1 MEKQKRQTVGTRP
14 LIATPALIIGAGPVG
29 LYQAFQLGLLGF
41 SCQVVDVLPR
51 IGGQCTELY
60 PDKPIYDIPGLPRCS
75 GRELI
80 ERLQTQIRPFEV
92 SFHLRQQVASLSP
105 APEGGYRV
113 QTHQG
118 QAFHA
123 QSVFIAA
130 GVGAFVPRN
139 WPIEGL
145 AGLDGVAHAG
155 DAIDS
160 PLPAPHVLIAGGDEG
175 IMPVLREWLTRPHA
189 SLTLVHRRDKLD
201 LPYGD
206 QVWLDA
212 MIHGQQIRFV
222 AGQPLSCRSS
232 EGRLQS
238 IELAPPEGD
247 PLHLPC
253 DVLVQSLG
261 LSPKLGPI
269 ADWGLDMA
277 RRQIQVNPQ
286 DFSTSLP
293 GVYAIGDVNHYPGK
307 RKLIACGF
315 HEATL
320 AAYGFAE
327 RQAGGPVTLEYT
339 TASARLHARLKV

>member
-1 MEKQKRQTVGTRP
+1 MEKQDRQAVGTRP
-14 LIATPALIIGAGPVG
+14 LIATQALIIGAGPVG
-29 LYQAFQLGLLGF
+29 LYQAFQLGLLGYA
-41 SCQVVDVLPR
+41 CQVVDVLPH
-51 IGGQCTELY
+51 IGGQCAELY
-60 PDKPIYDIPGLPRCS
+60 PDKPIYDIPGLPRCT

-80 ERLQTQIRPFEV
+80 ERLHTQIKPFEV
-92 SFHLRQQVASLSP
+92 PMHLHQQVSTLASLP
-105 APEGGYRV
+105 AGGFRV
-113 QTHQG
+113 QTDQG
-118 QAFHA
+118 LSLEA
-123 QSVFIAA
+123 QGVFIAA
-130 GVGAFVPRN
+130 GVGAFVPRSLSV
-139 WPIEGL
+139 EGL
-145 AGLDGVAHAG
+145 AGLSGVGHAG
-155 DAIDS
+155 ERLS
-160 PLPAPHVLIAGGDEG
+160 SHTPRPHVLVAGSDEA

-222 AGQPLSCRSS
+222 TGQPLACLSDQ
-232 EGRLQS
+232 GRVQA
-238 IELAPPEGD
+238 IELAPPEGE
-247 PLHLPC
+247 PITLPC
-253 DVLVQSLG
+253 DVLVQCLG

-277 RRQIQVNPQ
+277 RRQIRVNAA
-286 DFSTSLP
+286 DCSTSLP
-293 GVYAIGDVNHYPGK
+293 GVYAVGDVNHYPGK

-327 RQAGGPVTLEYT
+327 RQQGGPVTLEYT

>member
-1 MEKQKRQTVGTRP
+1 M
-14 LIATPALIIGAGPVG
+14 G
-29 LYQAFQLGLLGF
+29 LYQAFQLGLLGYA
-41 SCQVVDVLPR
+41 CQVVDVLPH

-60 PDKPIYDIPGLPRCS
+60 PDKPIYDIPGLPRCT

-80 ERLQTQIRPFEV
+80 ERLQNQIKPFEV
-92 SFHLRQQVASLSP
+92 PFHLQQQVASLAALP
-105 APEGGYRV
+105 DGGYRV
-113 QTHQG
+113 QTAQG
-118 QAFHA
+118 LSFDAKG
-123 QSVFIAA
+123 VFIAA

-139 WPIEGL
+139 LSVEGL
-145 AGLDGVAHAG
+145 SGLGGVVHAG
-155 DAIDS
+155 DS
-160 PLPAPHVLIAGGDEG
+160 PSSPNPEPHVLIAGGDETV
-175 IMPVLREWLTRPHA
+175 MPVLSEWLTRPHA

-201 LPYGD
+201 LPPGD
-206 QVWLDA
+206 QLRLDA
-212 MIHGQQIRFV
+212 MIRSGSLRFV
-222 AGQPLSCRSS
+222 TGQPVSCRSAL
-232 EGRLQS
+232 GRVQA

-247 PLHLPC
+247 PITLPC
-253 DVLVQSLG
+253 DVLVQCLG

-277 RRQIQVNPQ
+277 RRQIRVNPA

-293 GVYAIGDVNHYPGK
+293 GVYAVGDVNHYPGK

-327 RQAGGPVTLEYT
+327 RQQGGAVTLEYT

>member
-1 MEKQKRQTVGTRP
+1 MEKQKRQAVGTRP

-41 SCQVVDVLPR
+41 ACHVVDVLPQV
-51 IGGQCTELY
+51 GGQCAELY

-92 SFHLRQQVASLSP
+92 TFHLGQQVASL
-105 APEGGYRV
+105 APWPHGGYQV
-113 QTHQG
+113 QTQQG
-118 QAFHA
+118 PSFHA
-123 QSVFIAA
+123 QGVFIAA
-130 GVGAFVPRN
+130 GVGAFVPRS
-139 WPIEGL
+139 WAIEGL
-145 AGLDGVAHAG
+145 VGLAGVGHAG
-155 DAIDS
+155 DAVAS
-160 PLPAPHVLIAGGDEG
+160 PVPAPHVLIAGGDEA
-175 IMPVLREWLTRPHA
+175 ILPMLREWLTRPHA

-206 QVWLDA
+206 QIWLDA
-212 MIHGQQIRFV
+212 MIYGEQIRFV
-222 AGQPLSCRSS
+222 TGQPMSCRADQ
-232 EGRLQS
+232 GRVQAV
-238 IELAPPEGD
+238 ELAPPEGD
-247 PLHLPC
+247 PITLPC
-253 DVLVQSLG
+253 DVLVQCLG

-269 ADWGLDMA
+269 AEWGLPMA